1 MNMYKTFFLF
11 FFIALLTGCN
21 TTPSR
26 PNIAAE
32 IEPLEFEVEKIGLF
46 SPPSTSYSDYTDS
59 EPLNEGSVDTNKE
72 DALSPQQLVLKL
84 RGQDEDFDLWYR
96 LREGYELQEHE
107 NRNIKALVDY
117 YSARPRYFSHLAKQA
132 APYLYHIVEEVE
144 ERGLPLELAL
154 LPAVESTF
162 NPMALSHVKAAGIW
176 QFMPRTGRHFGLK
189 QNKWYDGRRDIIAS
203 TNAALDY
210 LEYLYRF
217 FGNDWLNAL
226 AAYNYGEG
234 NLARAIRKNKARGRP
249 TDFWS
254 LDLPEETRKFVPKL
268 LALSK
273 IVANPEDYGI
283 TLKTISDEPHFTQI
297 DVGKQINLSMA
308 AKIVGLSKRDFK
320 RLNPAFK
327 RSTTAP
333 QGPHCVSVP
342 VGKEDVF
349 RQNIAKLAKL
359 PALQAKSKRLSSTAK
374 VKNRNTKK
382 VRYTKYRIKRGDTLA
397 KIAKRYR
404 ISTREIKK
412 LNPRLNSRNLKIGKI
427 VKVPNTRVTKR
438 KTKKTNKRL
447 VHTVKSGDNLWTIA
461 RHYSVSVASIS
472 RWNRLASNALH
483 LGQKLTI
490 KR

>member
-11 FFIALLTGCN
+11 LFIAFLTGCN

-46 SPPSTSYSDYTDS
+46 SPPSTQYSDYTGTSPSDDI
-59 EPLNEGSVDTNKE
+59 EVNESDKGT
-72 DALSPQQLVLKL
+72 LSPQQLVLKL
-84 RGQDEDFDLWYR
+84 RGQDEDFDLWCR

-107 NRNIKALVDY
+107 NRNIKALIDY
-117 YSARPRYFSHLAKQA
+117 YSARPRYFSHLAKRA
-132 APYLYHIVEEVE
+132 TPYLYHIVEEIE

-154 LPAVESTF
+154 LPAIESTF

-176 QFMPRTGRHFGLK
+176 QFMPRTGRYFGLK

-234 NLARAIRKNKARGRP
+234 NLLRAIRKNKSRGKP

-320 RLNPAFK
+320 LLNPGFK

-333 QGPHCVSVP
+333 QGPHFVSVP

-349 RQNIAKLAKL
+349 RKNIEKLAKL
-359 PALQAKSKRLSSTAK
+359 PALKSKKERLATKTRSSKRT
-374 VKNRNTKK
+374 
-382 VRYTKYRIKRGDTLA
+382 RYTKYRIKRGDTLA

-404 ISTREIKK
+404 VSTREIKK
-412 LNPRLNSRNLKIGKI
+412 LNPRLNSRNLKIGKT
-427 VKVPNTRVTKR
+427 VKVPNTSIAKR
-438 KTKKTNKRL
+438 KTKKTNKR
-447 VHTVKSGDNLWTIA
+447 VIHTVKSGDNLWTIA
-461 RHYSVSVASIS
+461 RHYSVSVANIS
-472 RWNRLASNALH
+472 RWNGLASNALH